1 MALADRQI
9 ALIGAGNLGGA
20 LLRGLLG
27 AGRVA
32 AGSVTASAPRAE
44 RLSQL
49 CADYPGLV
57 TTVDNREA
65 AKAADVVILAVKPQI
80 LGKVVDEISESLPTD
95 VLLLSVAAG
104 VPIDFIQS
112 KARRRVARAM
122 PNTPALVGLAATAVS
137 FSDECGPSDY
147 ETVTEIFESVGMV
160 QRVDESLLDA
170 VTGLSGSGP
179 AFIFTIIEA
188 LADAGVKVGLPRRQ
202 AQALAAQTVLGSAR
216 LLLDSGEHPG
226 VLKDQVTSPG
236 GTAIAGLHTLE
247 QGGLRTTLIN
257 AVQSATE
264 RAREL
269 GRQQAGHAA
278 SRDED

>member
-1 MALADRQI
+1 MALGESRI
-9 ALIGAGNLGGA
+9 ALVGAGNLGGA
-20 LLRGLLG
+20 LIRGLLESKRIDP
-27 AGRVA
+27 GRV
-32 AGSVTASAPRAE
+32 SASTPRQE
-44 RLSQL
+44 RLDQL
-49 CADYPGLV
+49 QADFPGVV
-57 TTVDNREA
+57 TTPDNRA
-65 AKAADVVILAVKPQI
+65 AVSKASIVVLAVKPQI
-80 LGKVVDEISESLPTD
+80 LGSVRAEIADTLED
-95 VLLLSVAAG
+95 DALLLSVAAG

-112 KARRRVARAM
+112 DTHRRVARAM
-122 PNTPALVGLAATAVS
+122 PNTPALVGCAATAVS
-137 FSDECGPSDY
+137 FSRECNSEDHQA
-147 ETVTEIFESVGMV
+147 VTEIFEAVGMV

-188 LADAGVKVGLPRRQ
+188 LSDAGVKVGLPRRQ

-216 LLLDSGEHPG
+216 LLLDSGAHPG

-257 AVQSATE
+257 AVQAATE

-278 SRDED
+278 SGDSG